1 MIFHAHD
8 ASSYVPQTRISHQGA
23 SHTFHNLNIRHSL
36 LTRLLHMY
44 LKHELCA
51 RGVPTMFTFILE
63 IMIWAWCFFM
73 WIWNANFASVGT
85 HKFHNYDMKYF
96 MLMML
101 LYMYLKHIL
110 HVWGVPTRLSFIK
123 EDVPL
128 PWCFFMWISN
138 TNFRLEG
145 YPHG

>member
-1 MIFHAHD
+1 MICHDHD
-8 ASSYVPQTRISHQGA
+8 ASSYVPQMRILHQGA
-23 SHTFHNLNIRHSL
+23 SHTFHNPNIRHSL
-36 LTRLLHMY
+36 LMRLLYMY
-44 LKHELCA
+44 LKCELRA

-85 HKFHNYDMKYF
+85 HKFHNYYMKYF

-101 LYMYLKHIL
+101 LYMYIKRKLR
-110 HVWGVPTRLSFIK
+110 VRGVPTRFTFIK
-123 EDVPL
+123 HDVQW

-138 TNFRLEG
+138 ANFRSG
-145 YPHG
+145 GWAHF